1 VAAQEEDHRQA
12 EHRDWLAAMRDEVG
26 EHLKT
31 RQVRMTAPPDL
42 RWDRPLYVAVWR
54 IDGGWVISGNVPTDH
69 VMDETIPTPRE
80 AVRFFAVKL
89 AETVSRMADGSAEGT
104 PQRRRVDLLQRRARL
119 LFLFA
124 DDDRFWPDEP
134 DDTQEATE

>member
-1 VAAQEEDHRQA
+1 
-12 EHRDWLAAMRDEVG
+12 
-26 EHLKT
+26 
-31 RQVRMTAPPDL
+31 
-42 RWDRPLYVAVWR
+42 
-54 IDGGWVISGNVPTDH
+54 
-69 VMDETIPTPRE
+69 
-80 AVRFFAVKL
+80 
-89 AETVSRMADGSAEGT
+89 MADGSAEGT